1 MISRQI
7 KCDHQIMITV
17 VYHPFKVIQEHIMP
31 EITILRQIGAQIAP
45 GVPPVDYIENLKMT
59 GNVGRGPI

>member
-1 MISRQI
+1 MMVRQI
-7 KCDHQIMITV
+7 KCDNQIMITA
-17 VYHPFKVIQEHIMP
+17 VYHPFKVIHQHIMP

-59 GNVGRGPI
+59 GNVGRGLI